1 MPSSY
6 EIERC
11 RTGIPGL
18 DYILGGGFPKERSY
32 LIQGEPG
39 AGKTTL
45 GLQFLLE
52 GVKQG
57 EKSLYVTLSE
67 TKQELEQVAHSHGWD
82 IDQLSILDLTTL
94 EQRIPVDATTT
105 LFHPY
110 EVELSETTK
119 VILSEME
126 RLRPER
132 VIFDSLSEMRMLT
145 ENPLRYRRQ
154 MLFLKQFFSK
164 QKCTVLM
171 LDDKTSSTT
180 RDLQI
185 NSIAHGVIDLLH
197 DAPEYGAERRRI
209 TILKIRGVPF
219 KGGFHDFV
227 IKTGGLAVFPR
238 LVAADHSAD
247 GIGETVSSGIS
258 NLDQL
263 LGGGIN
269 RGTSTLTIGPAGSGK
284 SSLAMQFAA
293 SAAGRG
299 DKVLL
304 FLFEETT
311 QIYFARASKLGLP
324 LGKYL
329 QDGLIRV
336 VHVDPAEYSPGEL
349 SHNVRTAVLED
360 GLQVVVLDSLNGY
373 INAMPAERFLMLQ
386 LHELLTFLNTQNVTT
401 FLILAQHGLVGNM
414 QTPADLTYL
423 ADSVILLRYFEAGG
437 EIRQAISVMKKR
449 SGVHERLIRE
459 LHMTSHGLQVG
470 EPLRQFHGVLTG
482 VPVYQGQEKQNQQ

>member
-1 MPSSY
+1 MPDRTHG
-6 EIERC
+6 IERC
-11 RTGIPGL
+11 GTGIPGL

-39 AGKTTL
+39 SGKTTL

-52 GVKQG
+52 GERRD

-119 VILSEME
+119 VILTEME
-126 RLRPER
+126 RLNPER

-197 DAPEYGAERRRI
+197 DAPEYGAERRRL

-219 KGGFHDFV
+219 KGGYHDFV

-238 LVAADHSAD
+238 LVAADHSFDAP
-247 GIGETVSSGIS
+247 GEAVSSGIP

-263 LGGGIN
+263 LGGGLN

-284 SSLAMQFAA
+284 SSLAMQFVAA
-293 SAAGRG
+293 AAGRG

-311 QIYFARASKLGLP
+311 QIYLSRAAALGLR
-324 LGKYL
+324 L
-329 QDGLIRV
+329 QEFVQQGLIRI

-349 SHNVRTAVLED
+349 SHNIRTAVLEED
-360 GLQVVVLDSLNGY
+360 FKVVLLDSLNGY
-373 INAMPAERFLMLQ
+373 INSMPEERFLMLQ

-401 FLILAQHGLVGNM
+401 LLILAQHGLVGNM

-423 ADSVILLRYFEAGG
+423 ADSVILLRYFEASG

-449 SGVHERLIRE
+449 SGAHERSIRE
-459 LHMTSHGLQVG
+459 LHMTTHGLHVG
-470 EPLRQFHGVLTG
+470 EPLKKFHGVLSG
-482 VPVYQGQEKQNQQ
+482 IPVYQE

>member
-1 MPSSY
+1 MAY
-6 EIERC
+6 DARQIERC

-39 AGKTTL
+39 SGKTTL

-52 GVKQG
+52 GVKQR
-57 EKSLYVTLSE
+57 EKGLYITLSE
-67 TKQELEQVAHSHGWD
+67 TKQELEQVACSHGWD
-82 IDQLSILDLTTL
+82 IDRLSILDLTTL

-119 VILSEME
+119 VILNEME
-126 RLRPER
+126 RLKPER

-197 DAPEYGAERRRI
+197 DAPEYGAERRRL

-238 LVAADHSAD
+238 LVAADHFPD
-247 GIGETVSSGIS
+247 CVGETVSSGIP

-263 LGGGIN
+263 LGGGLN

-284 SSLAMQFAA
+284 SSLAMQFVAAAA
-293 SAAGRG
+293 SRG

-311 QIYFARASKLGLP
+311 QIYLARAAALGLP
-324 LGKYL
+324 LEKFL
-329 QDGLIRV
+329 QQELIRII
-336 VHVDPAEYSPGEL
+336 HVDPAEYSPGEL
-349 SHNVRTAVLED
+349 SHNVRTSVLEE
-360 GLQVVVLDSLNGY
+360 GFSVVVLDSLNGY

-414 QTPADLTYL
+414 QAPADLTYL
-423 ADSVILLRYFEAGG
+423 ADTVILLRYFEAGG

-449 SGVHERLIRE
+449 SGPHERLIRE
-459 LHMTSHGLQVG
+459 LHMTSQGIQVG
-470 EPLRQFHGVLTG
+470 QSLKHFHGVLTG
-482 VPVYQGQEKQNQQ
+482 VPIYQGQESQS